1 MDVGRQINSRVKE
14 SFLSFL
20 LIKDKRV
27 SEKWLSTRLLLLA
40 FLQGYGGKWRR
51 FSNVSS
57 TVGGKAR
64 APRRGG
70 SVSTMAAAFAGFS
83 GRPGSGRELEG
94 MQFSSGV
101 LCAFHRFDDELSRQ
115 GRLRGLDERGSGR
128 EDRYRAREM
137 TTFLRAFAQ
146 FR

>member
-1 MDVGRQINSRVKE
+1 MAFNS
-14 SFLSFL
+14 SS
-20 LIKDKRV
+20 
-27 SEKWLSTRLLLLA
+27 A
-40 FLQGYGGKWRR
+40 FLQEYGGKWRR

-115 GRLRGLDERGSGR
+115 GRLRGLDERGNGR

-137 TTFLRAFAQ
+137 TTFLRARSHNFDDRFSNFLSFFFPPKIRATN
-146 FR
+146 RIVTPR

>member
-1 MDVGRQINSRVKE
+1 MAFNS
-14 SFLSFL
+14 SS
-20 LIKDKRV
+20 
-27 SEKWLSTRLLLLA
+27 A
-40 FLQGYGGKWRR
+40 FLQEYGGKWRR

-64 APRRGG
+64 APKRGG

-83 GRPGSGRELEG
+83 GRPGPGRELEG

-115 GRLRGLDERGSGR
+115 GRLRGLDERGNGR

-137 TTFLRAFAQ
+137 TTFLRARSHNFDDRFSNFLSFFFPPKIRATN
-146 FR
+146 RIVTPR

>member
-1 MDVGRQINSRVKE
+1 MAFNS
-14 SFLSFL
+14 SS
-20 LIKDKRV
+20 
-27 SEKWLSTRLLLLA
+27 A
-40 FLQGYGGKWRR
+40 FLQEYGGKWRR

-115 GRLRGLDERGSGR
+115 GRLRGLDERRSGR

-137 TTFLRAFAQ
+137 TTFLRARSHNFDDRFSNFLSFFFPPKIRAAIVGE
-146 FR
+146 

>member
-1 MDVGRQINSRVKE
+1 MAFNS
-14 SFLSFL
+14 SS
-20 LIKDKRV
+20 
-27 SEKWLSTRLLLLA
+27 A
-40 FLQGYGGKWRR
+40 FLQEYGGKWRR

-64 APRRGG
+64 APKRGG

-115 GRLRGLDERGSGR
+115 GRLRGLDERRSGR

-137 TTFLRAFAQ
+137 TTFLHARSHNFDDRLEFSNLLSFFFPPKIRAAIVGE
-146 FR
+146 

>member
-1 MDVGRQINSRVKE
+1 MAFNS
-14 SFLSFL
+14 SS
-20 LIKDKRV
+20 
-27 SEKWLSTRLLLLA
+27 A
-40 FLQGYGGKWRR
+40 FLQEYGGKWRR

-64 APRRGG
+64 APKRGG

-137 TTFLRAFAQ
+137 TTFLRARSHNFDDRFSNFLSFFFPPKIRATN
-146 FR
+146 RIVTPR